1 MPARHLNGYD
11 DKAAGCM
18 SWKISKLKHKF
29 QFIGEESMKIHDTD
43 NNKKGENKE

>member
-18 SWKISKLKHKF
+18 SLEISKFKHKF
-29 QFIGEESMKIHDTD
+29 QSLLVKGD
-43 NNKKGENKE
+43 NENP